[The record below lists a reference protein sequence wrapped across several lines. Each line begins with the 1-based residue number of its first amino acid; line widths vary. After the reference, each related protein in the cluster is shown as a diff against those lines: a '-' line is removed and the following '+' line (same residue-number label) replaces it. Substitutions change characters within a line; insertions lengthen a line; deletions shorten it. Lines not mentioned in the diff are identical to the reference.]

1 MFVTVQRTYNREKMY
16 TEIVK
21 IVEGGLLKDPKKVY
35 SYTNH
40 LIKKLREDGE
50 NRLADRLTK
59 VMNNGVGGVPVYKDE
74 LFNTPVD
81 NETRLSIADIVI
93 PEKNVTNSLILSEPI
108 ENSINEFIAKINNKA
123 KFDEIGLEINSSLL
137 LYGPPGCGKTSIAK
151 LIAQKLDLPIVI
163 ARFDSLI
170 SSLLGSTSKNIRNLF
185 EYSSSKPCILFLD
198 EFDAIAKNR
207 KDQQELGELKRVINS
222 LLQNIDEFLK
232 NNILIAATNHHELL
246 DDAIWR
252 RFEQIIEIDQPNQ
265 HDIEKL
271 VNSLISKVDTDVKD
285 DSKKTSII
293 SDSLLG
299 LSNSEIKKIINNTI
313 SNTIIL
319 NKNTVTLEDFL
330 YEIFKY
336 KNNHN
341 VTTENAIRFMY
352 EKGISQNALSA
363 YFNISIRQVRNHL
376 NIN

>member
-1 MFVTVQRTYNREKMY
+1 MY

-21 IVEGGLLKDPKKVY
+21 IVEGGLQKDPKKVY
-35 SYTNH
+35 SYTSH

-50 NRLADRLTK
+50 DRLADRLTK
-59 VMNNGVGGVPVYKDE
+59 VINNGVGGVPVYKDE

-93 PEKNVTNSLILSEPI
+93 PEKNDNSKLILSEAI
-108 ENSINEFIAKINNKA
+108 ESSIDEFIAKINNKT
-123 KFDEIGLEINSSLL
+123 KFQKIGLEINSSLL

-170 SSLLGSTSKNIRNLF
+170 SSLLGSTSKNIRSLF
-185 EYSSSKPCILFLD
+185 EYASSKPCILFLD

-207 KDQQELGELKRVINS
+207 KDQQELGELKRIINS

-252 RFEQIIEIDQPNQ
+252 RFEQIIEIEQPNQ
-265 HDIEKL
+265 SDIEKL
-271 VNSLISKVDTDVKD
+271 ITTLISNVNTDIKD
-285 DSKKTSII
+285 DAKKTSII

-299 LSNSEIKKIINNTI
+299 LSNSEVKKIINNTI
-313 SNTIIL
+313 SNSIIR
-319 NKNTVTLEDFL
+319 NKNNIIQEDFL
-330 YEIFKY
+330 YEVFKY

-341 VTTENAIRFMY
+341 VTVENTIRFMY
-352 EKGISQNALSA
+352 EKGVSQNSLAA
-363 YFNISIRQVRNHL
+363 FFNISIRQVRNHL